1 MCLATSLCQR
11 LPNRVETAV
20 VVALISLVG
29 GVLVALIT
37 KGRQEN
43 KLDHGLVMRGIERIE
58 TKVDGHIN
66 DHSRAG
72 MK

>member
-1 MCLATSLCQR
+1 M
-11 LPNRVETAV
+11 ETTV
-20 VVALISLVG
+20 VVALISVVG
-29 GVLVALIT
+29 GVLVALIS

-66 DHSRAG
+66 DHAKSG

>member
-20 VVALISLVG
+20 VVALISVVG
-29 GVLVALIT
+29 GVLVALVS

-43 KLDHGLVMRGIERIE
+43 QIDHVLVMRGLERIE

-66 DHSRAG
+66 DHAKSG

>member
-1 MCLATSLCQR
+1 M
-11 LPNRVETAV
+11 ETAV
-20 VVALISLVG
+20 VVALITAVG
-29 GVLVALIT
+29 GVLVALVT

-58 TKVDGHIN
+58 SKVDGHIN
-66 DHSRAG
+66 DHAKSG